1 MKKQFLFIF
10 FLMVSICMRAQ
21 FSGKGS
27 GTTDDPYLITTANEL
42 NQTRNNLEAC
52 YKLMRD
58 IDLTEWLSE
67 NNPSQG
73 WMPIGAKDEPFK
85 GTFDGNG
92 KTVKLF
98 INRPDQ
104 ENVGFM
110 GVVDHATIK
119 NLTVK
124 GNITGKTSVG
134 GIIGYCDLKYG
145 SGDCEIE
152 NCHYV
157 GNVNGGG
164 IVGWIS
170 FYESKYSL
178 GQIATIKNCSFT
190 GKAKAGIV
198 YSCGMVYIQGCKV
211 NATIESE
218 DHAGG
223 IIGIISPGKTSVK
236 STGSKEWFDHFS
248 EVHDCSVSGHIKG
261 KNAGG
266 IVGSSAAIKI
276 YNNLVTADVEGTNA
290 GGVLGERYNNSI
302 NEKYVTIIKNVI
314 ASTEIKGTN
323 SVGRVS
329 GTQYVT
335 CGNNGS
341 LSTNYVINGLCVYLD
356 DQKQTIS
363 DSPINGEI
371 CGKSVLAESATYEG
385 LGWDMRKTWGM
396 SSVTDLPYLLCMG
409 ENAGAD
415 NETASPDNY
424 DNTLMLGDLTTAAGK
439 EVVLPIKMKN
449 TCDISAYQFDLYLP
463 EGFTVAV
470 DEDGMEKIEVGSRT
484 TSRRHVIDCAKQKD
498 GSLRVIAY
506 SMKNYNFENS
516 DGDVAKITINV
527 PSGIADGMYN
537 VVLKNIVLSTAKSE
551 KFEVAKIL
559 GQIEVNS
566 TKPGDLN
573 NDGVLNV
580 ADVTGLVALVLGE
593 STEDVPSHVAD
604 LTGDGKIQVNDV
616 VALVNLIL
624 SENVETV
631 SAMSAP
637 RLMAVED
644 AVDYSKDIEIE
655 PFTIQPG
662 EEKTISVLL
671 NNVGAKYTGWQ
682 ADFHFPAG
690 IEPVSDEDGYYIEVV
705 PGRTTTRLHTIA
717 SAKQKDGSVRVMSYS
732 MKNALFKGEH
742 GAVAEITVKAAGDLK
757 AGTYQIKATNVVLSG
772 KDAVAVYPPVTV
784 ATALAGNGGEG
795 ALALVGSYDEATLSD
810 FSDAL
815 SANTSI
821 TSVNLKAA
829 YNVEQASLTS
839 GNPNMLVF
847 VGDGVKMNNVANVV
861 ENGICAN
868 LKLDE
873 NYAYSSPFAF
883 TAQQATFNRS
893 FTAGKKSTV
902 YLPFSVDNPQS
913 YGTFFAFERYDA
925 EQRQVYF
932 QEASQLAANTAY
944 VFKPAVETLTFAN
957 VEVATT
963 PANQSEVT
971 EAGLYGTFVPV
982 TTPVKLFDGMNV
994 YGYAAND
1001 IPAQGIQAGQFV
1013 KAGNKVSVASFRSF
1027 LALPALQSPR
1037 SVGCLFSGETTGID
1051 SVVKENGSDVLYNL
1065 KGQRVNQTSKGMY
1078 IKNGKKVIVK

>member
-10 FLMVSICMRAQ
+10 FLMVSVCMRAQ

-124 GNITGKTSVG
+124 GNITGKTAVG

-152 NCHYV
+152 NCHHV

-415 NETASPDNY
+415 DETASPDNY

-810 FSDAL
+810 FSGAL

-902 YLPFSVDNPQS
+902 YLPFSVENPQS
-913 YGTFFAFERYDA
+913 YGMFFAFERYDA
-925 EQRQVYF
+925 EQGQVYF
-932 QEASQLAANTAY
+932 QEATQLAANTAY

-1065 KGQRVNQTSKGMY
+1065 KGQRVNQAGKGMY

>member
-1 MKKQFLFIF
+1 
-10 FLMVSICMRAQ
+10 
-21 FSGKGS
+21 
-27 GTTDDPYLITTANEL
+27 
-42 NQTRNNLEAC
+42 
-52 YKLMRD
+52 
-58 IDLTEWLSE
+58 
-67 NNPSQG
+67 
-73 WMPIGAKDEPFK
+73 MPVGAKDEPFK

-92 KTVKLF
+92 KTLKLF

-110 GVVDHATIK
+110 GVVDRATIK
-119 NLTVK
+119 NLTVR
-124 GNITGKTSVG
+124 GNITGKTAVG
-134 GIIGYCDLKYG
+134 GIIGYCNGL
-145 SGDCEIE
+145 SSPACEIE

-164 IVGWIS
+164 IVGKIS
-170 FYESKYSL
+170 YYSAKYSVAP
-178 GQIATIKNCSFT
+178 IPTIKNCSFT
-190 GKAKAGIV
+190 GKAEAGIV
-198 YSCGMVYIQGCKV
+198 YSCEMVYIQGCKV

-218 DHAGG
+218 DAAGG
-223 IIGIISPGKTSVK
+223 IIGIIYPGIDTQ
-236 STGSKEWFDHFS
+236 TIDIFS

-261 KNAGG
+261 QNAGG
-266 IVGSSAAIKI
+266 IVGSSKAIKI

-290 GGVLGERYNNSI
+290 GGVLGGKYNGIYQWQTSI
-302 NEKYVTIIKNVI
+302 TKNVI
-314 ASTEIKGTN
+314 ASVQIKGAQ
-323 SVGRVS
+323 SVGRVT
-329 GTQYVT
+329 GINEAT
-335 CGNNGS
+335 CGNIGTQ
-341 LSTNYVINGLCVYLD
+341 STNYVINGLSVYLD
-356 DQKQTIS
+356 GQKQTTS
-363 DSPINGEI
+363 DNPQNGEI

-415 NETASPDNY
+415 DETASPDNY

-690 IEPVSDEDGYYIEVV
+690 IEPVSDEDGCYIEVV

-742 GAVAEITVKAAGDLK
+742 GAVAEIMVKAAGDLK

-925 EQRQVYF
+925 EQGQVYF

-1065 KGQRVNQTSKGMY
+1065 KGQRVNQAGKGMY

>member
-10 FLMVSICMRAQ
+10 FLMVSVCMRAQ

-42 NQTRNNLEAC
+42 NQMRHNLEAC

-104 ENVGFM
+104 EYVGFM

-124 GNITGKTSVG
+124 GNITGKTAVG

-415 NETASPDNY
+415 DETASPDNY

-463 EGFTVAV
+463 KGFTVAV

-559 GQIEVNS
+559 GRIEVNS

-637 RLMAVED
+637 RLMAVEN

-810 FSDAL
+810 FSGAL

-902 YLPFSVDNPQS
+902 YLPFSVENPQS

-925 EQRQVYF
+925 EQGQVYF

-944 VFKPAVETLTFAN
+944 VFKPTVETLTFAN

-1027 LALPALQSPR
+1027 LALPALHSPR

>member
-1 MKKQFLFIF
+1 
-10 FLMVSICMRAQ
+10 MRAQ

-124 GNITGKTSVG
+124 GNITGKTAVG

-152 NCHYV
+152 NCHHV

-415 NETASPDNY
+415 DETASPDNY

-810 FSDAL
+810 FSGAL

-902 YLPFSVDNPQS
+902 YLPFSVENPQS
-913 YGTFFAFERYDA
+913 YGMFFAFERYDA
-925 EQRQVYF
+925 EQGQVYF
-932 QEASQLAANTAY
+932 QEATQLAANTAY

-1065 KGQRVNQTSKGMY
+1065 KGQRVNQAGKGMY

>member
-10 FLMVSICMRAQ
+10 FLMVSVCMRAQ

-27 GTTDDPYLITTANEL
+27 GTTNDPYLITTANEL

-104 ENVGFM
+104 EYVGFM

-124 GNITGKTSVG
+124 GNITGKTAVG

-415 NETASPDNY
+415 DETASPDNY

-449 TCDISAYQFDLYLP
+449 SCDISAYQFDLYLP

-506 SMKNYNFENS
+506 SMKNYNFENG

-537 VVLKNIVLSTAKSE
+537 VVLKNIVLSTARSE

-705 PGRTTTRLHTIA
+705 PGRTTARLHTIA

-795 ALALVGSYDEATLSD
+795 ALALVGSYDEAILSD

-821 TSVNLKAA
+821 TSVNLKGA

-893 FTAGKKSTV
+893 FTAGKKSTI
-902 YLPFSVDNPQS
+902 YLPFSVENPQS

-925 EQRQVYF
+925 EQGQVYF

-1065 KGQRVNQTSKGMY
+1065 KGQRVNQAGKGMY

>member
-42 NQTRNNLEAC
+42 NQMRHNLEAC

-73 WMPIGAKDEPFK
+73 WMPVGAKDEPFK

-92 KTVKLF
+92 KTLKLF

-110 GVVDHATIK
+110 GVVDRATIK

-124 GNITGKTSVG
+124 GNITGKTAVG
-134 GIIGYCDLKYG
+134 GIIGYCNVRT
-145 SGDCEIE
+145 SPACEIE

-164 IVGWIS
+164 IVGKIS
-170 FYESKYSL
+170 YYSAKYSVAP
-178 GQIATIKNCSFT
+178 IPTIKNCSFT
-190 GKAKAGIV
+190 GKAEAGIV
-198 YSCGMVYIQGCKV
+198 YSCEMVYIQGCKV

-218 DHAGG
+218 DAAGG
-223 IIGIISPGKTSVK
+223 IIGIIYPGIDTQ
-236 STGSKEWFDHFS
+236 TIDIFS

-261 KNAGG
+261 QNAGG
-266 IVGSSAAIKI
+266 IVGSSKAIKI
-276 YNNLVTADVEGTNA
+276 YNNLMTADVEGTNA
-290 GGVLGERYNNSI
+290 GGVLGGRYDGLYQGQTSI
-302 NEKYVTIIKNVI
+302 TKNVI
-314 ASTEIKGTN
+314 ASVQIKGAQR
-323 SVGRVS
+323 VGRVT
-329 GTQYVT
+329 GINEAT
-335 CGNNGS
+335 CGNIGTQ
-341 LSTNYVINGLCVYLD
+341 STNYVINGLSVYLD
-356 DQKQTIS
+356 GQKQTIS
-363 DSPINGEI
+363 DNPQNGEI
-371 CGKSVLAESATYEG
+371 CGKSVLAESATYEA
-385 LGWDMRKTWGM
+385 LGWDMKKTWGM

-415 NETASPDNY
+415 DETASPDNY

-506 SMKNYNFENS
+506 SMKNYNFENG

-690 IEPVSDEDGYYIEVV
+690 IEPVSDEDGYYIEVA

-742 GAVAEITVKAAGDLK
+742 GAVAEITVKAADDLK

-847 VGDGVKMNNVANVV
+847 VGDGVKMNNLANVV

-925 EQRQVYF
+925 GQGQVYF

-1051 SVVKENGSDVLYNL
+1051 SIVKENGSDVLYNL

>member
-1 MKKQFLFIF
+1 
-10 FLMVSICMRAQ
+10 MRAQ

-27 GTTDDPYLITTANEL
+27 GTTNDPYLITTANEL

-85 GTFDGNG
+85 GKFDGNG

-110 GVVDHATIK
+110 GVVDRATIK
-119 NLTVK
+119 NLTVR
-124 GNITGKTSVG
+124 GNITGKTAVG
-134 GIIGYCDLKYG
+134 GIIGYCNVRT
-145 SGDCEIE
+145 SPACEIE

-164 IVGWIS
+164 IVGKIS
-170 FYESKYSL
+170 YYSAKYSVAP
-178 GQIATIKNCSFT
+178 IPTIKNCSFT
-190 GKAKAGIV
+190 GKAEAGIV
-198 YSCGMVYIQGCKV
+198 YSCEMVYIQGCKV

-218 DHAGG
+218 DAAGG
-223 IIGIISPGKTSVK
+223 IIGIIYPGIDTQ
-236 STGSKEWFDHFS
+236 TIDIFS

-261 KNAGG
+261 QNAGG
-266 IVGSSAAIKI
+266 IVGSSKAIKI

-290 GGVLGERYNNSI
+290 GGVLGGRYDGLYQGQTSI
-302 NEKYVTIIKNVI
+302 TKNVI
-314 ASTEIKGTN
+314 ASVQIKGAQR
-323 SVGRVS
+323 VGRVT
-329 GTQYVT
+329 GINEAT
-335 CGNNGS
+335 CGNIGTQ
-341 LSTNYVINGLCVYLD
+341 STNYVINGLSVYLD
-356 DQKQTIS
+356 SQKQTVS
-363 DSPINGEI
+363 DNPQNGEI

-415 NETASPDNY
+415 DETASPDNY

-637 RLMAVED
+637 RLMAVEN

-682 ADFHFPAG
+682 ADFHFPTG

-821 TSVNLKAA
+821 TSVNLKGA

-925 EQRQVYF
+925 EQGQVYF

-944 VFKPAVETLTFAN
+944 VFKPTVETLTFAN

>member
-10 FLMVSICMRAQ
+10 FLMVSVCMRAQ

-73 WMPIGAKDEPFK
+73 WMPVGAKDEPFK

-104 ENVGFM
+104 EYVGFM

-124 GNITGKTSVG
+124 GNITGKTAVG

-341 LSTNYVINGLCVYLD
+341 LSTNYVINVLCVYLD

-385 LGWDMRKTWGM
+385 LGWDMKKTWGM

-415 NETASPDNY
+415 DETASPDNY

-637 RLMAVED
+637 RLMAVEN

-925 EQRQVYF
+925 EQGLVYF

-1037 SVGCLFSGETTGID
+1037 SVRCLFSGETTGID

-1065 KGQRVNQTSKGMY
+1065 KGQRVNQAGKGMY

>member
-10 FLMVSICMRAQ
+10 FLMVSVCMRAQ

-42 NQTRNNLEAC
+42 NQMRHNLEAC

-73 WMPIGAKDEPFK
+73 WMPVGAKDEPFK

-92 KTVKLF
+92 KTLKLF

-110 GVVDHATIK
+110 GVVDRATIK

-124 GNITGKTSVG
+124 GNITGKTAVG
-134 GIIGYCDLKYG
+134 GIIGYCNVRT
-145 SGDCEIE
+145 SPACEIE

-164 IVGWIS
+164 IVGKIS
-170 FYESKYSL
+170 YYSAKYSVAP
-178 GQIATIKNCSFT
+178 IPTIKNCSFT
-190 GKAKAGIV
+190 GKAEAGIV
-198 YSCGMVYIQGCKV
+198 YSCEMVYIQGCKV

-218 DHAGG
+218 DAAGG
-223 IIGIISPGKTSVK
+223 IIGIIYPGIDTQ
-236 STGSKEWFDHFS
+236 TIDIFS

-261 KNAGG
+261 QNAGG
-266 IVGSSAAIKI
+266 IVGSSKAIKI

-290 GGVLGERYNNSI
+290 GGVLGGRYDGLYQGQTSI
-302 NEKYVTIIKNVI
+302 TKNVI
-314 ASTEIKGTN
+314 ASVQIKGAQR
-323 SVGRVS
+323 VGRVT
-329 GTQYVT
+329 GINEAT
-335 CGNNGS
+335 CGNIGTQ
-341 LSTNYVINGLCVYLD
+341 STNYVINGLSVYLD
-356 DQKQTIS
+356 GQKQTVS
-363 DSPINGEI
+363 DNPQNGEI
-371 CGKSVLAESATYEG
+371 CGKSVLAESATYEA
-385 LGWDMRKTWGM
+385 LGWDMKKTWGM

-415 NETASPDNY
+415 DETASPDNY

-690 IEPVSDEDGYYIEVV
+690 IEPVSDEDDYYIEVV

-717 SAKQKDGSVRVMSYS
+717 SALQKDGSVRVMSYS

-821 TSVNLKAA
+821 TSVNLKGA

-902 YLPFSVDNPQS
+902 YLPFSVENPQS
-913 YGTFFAFERYDA
+913 YGMFFAFERYDA
-925 EQRQVYF
+925 EQGQVYF

-944 VFKPAVETLTFAN
+944 VFKPTVETLTFAN

-971 EAGLYGTFVPV
+971 KAGLYGTFVPV
-982 TTPVKLFDGMNV
+982 TTPVKLYDGMNV

-1065 KGQRVNQTSKGMY
+1065 KGQRVNQTGKGMY
-1078 IKNGKKVIVK
+1078 IKNGKKVIIK

>member
-10 FLMVSICMRAQ
+10 FLMVSVCMRAQ

-27 GTTDDPYLITTANEL
+27 GTKDDPYLITTANEL

-124 GNITGKTSVG
+124 GNITGKTAVG

-415 NETASPDNY
+415 DETASPDNY

-690 IEPVSDEDGYYIEVV
+690 IEPVSDEDGYYIELV

-717 SAKQKDGSVRVMSYS
+717 SALQKDGSVRVISYS

-821 TSVNLKAA
+821 TSVNLKGA

-925 EQRQVYF
+925 EQGQVYF

-1013 KAGNKVSVASFRSF
+1013 KAGNEVSVASFRSF

-1065 KGQRVNQTSKGMY
+1065 KGQRVNQAGKGMY

>member
-1 MKKQFLFIF
+1 
-10 FLMVSICMRAQ
+10 MR
-21 FSGKGS
+21 
-27 GTTDDPYLITTANEL
+27 T
-42 NQTRNNLEAC
+42 
-52 YKLMRD
+52 
-58 IDLTEWLSE
+58 
-67 NNPSQG
+67 
-73 WMPIGAKDEPFK
+73 
-85 GTFDGNG
+85 
-92 KTVKLF
+92 
-98 INRPDQ
+98 
-104 ENVGFM
+104 
-110 GVVDHATIK
+110 
-119 NLTVK
+119 
-124 GNITGKTSVG
+124 
-134 GIIGYCDLKYG
+134 
-145 SGDCEIE
+145 
-152 NCHYV
+152 
-157 GNVNGGG
+157 
-164 IVGWIS
+164 
-170 FYESKYSL
+170 
-178 GQIATIKNCSFT
+178 
-190 GKAKAGIV
+190 
-198 YSCGMVYIQGCKV
+198 
-211 NATIESE
+211 
-218 DHAGG
+218 
-223 IIGIISPGKTSVK
+223 
-236 STGSKEWFDHFS
+236 
-248 EVHDCSVSGHIKG
+248 
-261 KNAGG
+261 
-266 IVGSSAAIKI
+266 
-276 YNNLVTADVEGTNA
+276 
-290 GGVLGERYNNSI
+290 
-302 NEKYVTIIKNVI
+302 
-314 ASTEIKGTN
+314 
-323 SVGRVS
+323 
-329 GTQYVT
+329 
-335 CGNNGS
+335 
-341 LSTNYVINGLCVYLD
+341 LST
-356 DQKQTIS
+356 
-363 DSPINGEI
+363 
-371 CGKSVLAESATYEG
+371 
-385 LGWDMRKTWGM
+385 
-396 SSVTDLPYLLCMG
+396 
-409 ENAGAD
+409 
-415 NETASPDNY
+415 
-424 DNTLMLGDLTTAAGK
+424 
-439 EVVLPIKMKN
+439 
-449 TCDISAYQFDLYLP
+449 
-463 EGFTVAV
+463 
-470 DEDGMEKIEVGSRT
+470 
-484 TSRRHVIDCAKQKD
+484 ID
-498 GSLRVIAY
+498 
-506 SMKNYNFENS
+506 
-516 DGDVAKITINV
+516 
-527 PSGIADGMYN
+527 
-537 VVLKNIVLSTAKSE
+537 
-551 KFEVAKIL
+551 
-559 GQIEVNS
+559 
-566 TKPGDLN
+566 
-573 NDGVLNV
+573 
-580 ADVTGLVALVLGE
+580 
-593 STEDVPSHVAD
+593 
-604 LTGDGKIQVNDV
+604 
-616 VALVNLIL
+616 
-624 SENVETV
+624 
-631 SAMSAP
+631 
-637 RLMAVED
+637 
-644 AVDYSKDIEIE
+644 SKDIEIE

-757 AGTYQIKATNVVLSG
+757 AGTYHIKATNVVLSG

-795 ALALVGSYDEATLSD
+795 ALALVGSYDETTLSG
-810 FSDAL
+810 FSGAL

-925 EQRQVYF
+925 EQGQVYF

-982 TTPVKLFDGMNV
+982 TTPIKLFDGMNV
-994 YGYAAND
+994 YDYAAND

-1065 KGQRVNQTSKGMY
+1065 KGQRVNQAGKGMY

>member
-1 MKKQFLFIF
+1 
-10 FLMVSICMRAQ
+10 MVSICMRAQ

>member
-42 NQTRNNLEAC
+42 NQMRHNLEAC

-73 WMPIGAKDEPFK
+73 WMPVGAKDEPFK

-92 KTVKLF
+92 KTLKLF

-110 GVVDHATIK
+110 GVVDRATIK

-124 GNITGKTSVG
+124 GNITGKTAVG
-134 GIIGYCDLKYG
+134 GIIGYCNVRT
-145 SGDCEIE
+145 SPACEIE

-164 IVGWIS
+164 IVGKIS
-170 FYESKYSL
+170 YYSAKYSVAP
-178 GQIATIKNCSFT
+178 IPTIKNCSFT
-190 GKAKAGIV
+190 GKAEAGIV
-198 YSCGMVYIQGCKV
+198 YSCEMVYIQGCKV

-218 DHAGG
+218 DAAGG
-223 IIGIISPGKTSVK
+223 IIGIIYPGIDTQ
-236 STGSKEWFDHFS
+236 TIDIFS

-261 KNAGG
+261 QNAGG
-266 IVGSSAAIKI
+266 IVGSSKAIKI

-290 GGVLGERYNNSI
+290 GGVLGGRYDGLYQGQTSI
-302 NEKYVTIIKNVI
+302 TKNVI
-314 ASTEIKGTN
+314 ASVQIKGAQR
-323 SVGRVS
+323 VGRVT
-329 GTQYVT
+329 GINEAT
-335 CGNNGS
+335 CGNIGTQ
-341 LSTNYVINGLCVYLD
+341 STNYVINGLSVYLD
-356 DQKQTIS
+356 GQKQTIS
-363 DSPINGEI
+363 DNPQNGEI
-371 CGKSVLAESATYEG
+371 CGKSVLAESATYEA
-385 LGWDMRKTWGM
+385 LGWDMKKTWGM

-415 NETASPDNY
+415 DETASPDNY

-690 IEPVSDEDGYYIEVV
+690 IEPVSDEDGYYIEVA

-717 SAKQKDGSVRVMSYS
+717 SALRNDGSVRVMSYS

-742 GAVAEITVKAAGDLK
+742 GAVAEITVKAADDLK

-925 EQRQVYF
+925 EQGQVYF

-944 VFKPAVETLTFAN
+944 VFKPTVETLTFAN

-982 TTPVKLFDGMNV
+982 TTPVKLFYGMNV

-1013 KAGNKVSVASFRSF
+1013 KAGNEVSVASFRSF
-1027 LALPALQSPR
+1027 LALPALQSPS

-1051 SVVKENGSDVLYNL
+1051 SVAKENGSDVLYNL
-1065 KGQRVNQTSKGMY
+1065 KGQRVNQAGKGMY

>member
-10 FLMVSICMRAQ
+10 FLMVSVCMRAQ

-27 GTTDDPYLITTANEL
+27 GTKDDPYLITTANEL

-124 GNITGKTSVG
+124 GNITGKTAVG

-415 NETASPDNY
+415 DETASPDNY

-593 STEDVPSHVAD
+593 STEDIPSHVAD

-690 IEPVSDEDGYYIEVV
+690 IEPVSDEDGYYIELV

-717 SAKQKDGSVRVMSYS
+717 SALQKDGSVRVISYS

-821 TSVNLKAA
+821 TSVNLKGA

-925 EQRQVYF
+925 EQGQAYF

-1065 KGQRVNQTSKGMY
+1065 KGQRVNQAGKGMY

>member
-10 FLMVSICMRAQ
+10 FLMVSVCMRAQ

-27 GTTDDPYLITTANEL
+27 GTKDDPYLITTANEL

-58 IDLTEWLSE
+58 IDLTDWLSE

-92 KTVKLF
+92 KTLKLF

-110 GVVDHATIK
+110 GVVDRATIK

-134 GIIGYCDLKYG
+134 GIIGYCNVRT
-145 SGDCEIE
+145 SPACEIE

-164 IVGWIS
+164 IVGKIS
-170 FYESKYSL
+170 YYSAKYSVAP
-178 GQIATIKNCSFT
+178 IPTIKNCSFT
-190 GKAKAGIV
+190 GKAEAGIV
-198 YSCGMVYIQGCKV
+198 YRCEMVYIQGCKV

-218 DHAGG
+218 DAAGG
-223 IIGIISPGKTSVK
+223 IIGIIYPGIDTY
-236 STGSKEWFDHFS
+236 TIDIFS

-261 KNAGG
+261 QNAGG
-266 IVGSSAAIKI
+266 IVGSSKAIKI

-290 GGVLGERYNNSI
+290 GGVLGGKYDGIYQWQTSI
-302 NEKYVTIIKNVI
+302 TKNVI
-314 ASTEIKGTN
+314 ASVQIKGVQ
-323 SVGRVS
+323 SVGRVT
-329 GTQYVT
+329 GINEAT
-335 CGNNGS
+335 CGNIGTQ
-341 LSTNYVINGLCVYLD
+341 STNYVINGLSVYLD
-356 DQKQTIS
+356 GQKQTVS
-363 DSPINGEI
+363 DNPQNGEI
-371 CGKSVLAESATYEG
+371 CGKSVLAESATYEA

-409 ENAGAD
+409 ENADAD
-415 NETASPDNY
+415 DETASPDNY

-690 IEPVSDEDGYYIEVV
+690 IEPVSDEDGYYIELV

-717 SAKQKDGSVRVMSYS
+717 SALQNDGSVRVISYS

-821 TSVNLKAA
+821 TSVNLKGA

-847 VGDGVKMNNVANVV
+847 VGDGVKINNVANVV

-913 YGTFFAFERYDA
+913 YGTFFAFERFDA
-925 EQRQVYF
+925 EQGQVYF

-944 VFKPAVETLTFAN
+944 VFKPTVETLTFAN

-1051 SVVKENGSDVLYNL
+1051 GVVKENSSDVLYNL
-1065 KGQRVNQTSKGMY
+1065 KGQRVNQTGKGMY

>member
-42 NQTRNNLEAC
+42 NQMRHNLEAC

-73 WMPIGAKDEPFK
+73 WMPVGAKDEPFK

-92 KTVKLF
+92 KTLKLF

-110 GVVDHATIK
+110 GVVDRATIK

-124 GNITGKTSVG
+124 GNITGKTAVG
-134 GIIGYCDLKYG
+134 GIIGYCNVRT
-145 SGDCEIE
+145 SPACEIE

-164 IVGWIS
+164 IVGKIS
-170 FYESKYSL
+170 YYSAKYSVAP
-178 GQIATIKNCSFT
+178 IPTIKNCSFT
-190 GKAKAGIV
+190 GKAEAGIV
-198 YSCGMVYIQGCKV
+198 YSCEMVYIQGCKV

-218 DHAGG
+218 DAAGG
-223 IIGIISPGKTSVK
+223 IIGIIYPGIDTQ
-236 STGSKEWFDHFS
+236 TIDIFS

-261 KNAGG
+261 QNAGG
-266 IVGSSAAIKI
+266 IVGSSKAIKI

-290 GGVLGERYNNSI
+290 GGVLGGRYDGLYQGQTSI
-302 NEKYVTIIKNVI
+302 TKNVI
-314 ASTEIKGTN
+314 ASVQIKGAQR
-323 SVGRVS
+323 VGRVT
-329 GTQYVT
+329 GINEAT
-335 CGNNGS
+335 CGNIGTQ
-341 LSTNYVINGLCVYLD
+341 STNYVINGLSVYLD
-356 DQKQTIS
+356 GQKQTVS
-363 DSPINGEI
+363 DNPQNGEI
-371 CGKSVLAESATYEG
+371 CGKSVLAESATYEA

-415 NETASPDNY
+415 DETASPDNY

-690 IEPVSDEDGYYIEVV
+690 IEPVSDEDDYYIEVV

-717 SAKQKDGSVRVMSYS
+717 SALQKDGSVRVMSYS

-795 ALALVGSYDEATLSD
+795 ALALVGRYDGATLSD

-821 TSVNLKAA
+821 TSVNLKGA

-902 YLPFSVDNPQS
+902 YLPFSVENPQS
-913 YGTFFAFERYDA
+913 YGTFFAFERFDA
-925 EQRQVYF
+925 EQGQVYF

-1065 KGQRVNQTSKGMY
+1065 KGQRVNQAGKGMY

>member
-1 MKKQFLFIF
+1 M
-10 FLMVSICMRAQ
+10 
-21 FSGKGS
+21 
-27 GTTDDPYLITTANEL
+27 
-42 NQTRNNLEAC
+42 
-52 YKLMRD
+52 
-58 IDLTEWLSE
+58 
-67 NNPSQG
+67 
-73 WMPIGAKDEPFK
+73 
-85 GTFDGNG
+85 
-92 KTVKLF
+92 
-98 INRPDQ
+98 
-104 ENVGFM
+104 
-110 GVVDHATIK
+110 VDHATIK

-124 GNITGKTSVG
+124 GNITGKTTVG

-415 NETASPDNY
+415 DETASPDNY

-873 NYAYSSPFAF
+873 NYAYSSPFTF

-925 EQRQVYF
+925 EQGQVYF

-1065 KGQRVNQTSKGMY
+1065 KGQRVNQAGKGMY

>member
-10 FLMVSICMRAQ
+10 FLMVSVCMRAQ

-27 GTTDDPYLITTANEL
+27 GTKDDPYLITTANEL

-104 ENVGFM
+104 EYVGFM
-110 GVVDHATIK
+110 GVVSCATIK
-119 NLTVK
+119 KLTVK
-124 GNITGKTSVG
+124 GNITGKTAVG
-134 GIIGYCDLKYG
+134 GIIGCSSPY
-145 SGDCEIE
+145 CEIE
-152 NCHYV
+152 DCHYV

-164 IVGWIS
+164 IVGEMSSTGIS
-170 FYESKYSL
+170 
-178 GQIATIKNCSFT
+178 TVKNCSFT
-190 GKAKAGIV
+190 GKAEAGIV
-198 YSCGMVYIQGCKV
+198 YRCEMVKIQGCKV

-218 DHAGG
+218 SDAGG
-223 IIGIISPGKTSVK
+223 IIGIISPGKYSERRYP
-236 STGSKEWFDHFS
+236 GSKEWVDYFS

-266 IVGSSAAIKI
+266 IVGSSAALNV
-276 YNNLVTADVEGTNA
+276 YNNLITADVEGTNA
-290 GGVLGERYNNSI
+290 GGILGGEYEYSKVYIAYTSI
-302 NEKYVTIIKNVI
+302 TKNVI
-314 ASTEIKGTN
+314 ASAEIKGTN

-329 GTQYVT
+329 GTPDAT
-335 CGNNGS
+335 CGNIGS
-341 LSTNYVINGLCVYLD
+341 LSTNYVINSLCFYLD
-356 DQKQTIS
+356 GQKQTTS
-363 DSPINGEI
+363 DNPQNGEI

-415 NETASPDNY
+415 DETASPDNY

-690 IEPVSDEDGYYIEVV
+690 IEPVSDEDGYYYIEVV
-705 PGRTTTRLHTIA
+705 HGRTTTRLHTIA

-925 EQRQVYF
+925 EQGQVYF

-1051 SVVKENGSDVLYNL
+1051 SIVKENGSDVLYNL
-1065 KGQRVNQTSKGMY
+1065 KGQRVNQAGKGMY

>member
-1 MKKQFLFIF
+1 
-10 FLMVSICMRAQ
+10 MRAQ

-73 WMPIGAKDEPFK
+73 WMPVGAKDEPFK

-92 KTVKLF
+92 KTLKLF

-110 GVVDHATIK
+110 GVVDRATIK
-119 NLTVK
+119 NLTVR
-124 GNITGKTSVG
+124 GNITGKTAVG
-134 GIIGYCDLKYG
+134 GIIGYCNGL
-145 SGDCEIE
+145 SSPACEIE

-164 IVGWIS
+164 IVGKIS
-170 FYESKYSL
+170 YYSAKSNV
-178 GQIATIKNCSFT
+178 GPIATIKNCSFT
-190 GKAKAGIV
+190 GKAEAGIV
-198 YSCGMVYIQGCKV
+198 YRCEMVYIQGCKV

-218 DHAGG
+218 DAAGG
-223 IIGIISPGKTSVK
+223 IIGIIYPGIDTQ
-236 STGSKEWFDHFS
+236 TIDIFS

-261 KNAGG
+261 QNAGG
-266 IVGSSAAIKI
+266 IVGSSKSIKI

-290 GGVLGERYNNSI
+290 GGVLGGNYCEYI
-302 NEKYVTIIKNVI
+302 CTFITKNVV
-314 ASTEIKGTN
+314 ASAQIKGAQR
-323 SVGRVS
+323 VGRVS
-329 GTQYVT
+329 GTWDAA
-335 CGNNGS
+335 CGKIGTQ
-341 LSTNYVINGLCVYLD
+341 STNYVINGLSVYLD
-356 DQKQTIS
+356 GQKQTIS
-363 DSPINGEI
+363 DNPQNGEI

-385 LGWDMRKTWGM
+385 LGWDMKKTWGM

-415 NETASPDNY
+415 DETASPDNY
-424 DNTLMLGDLTTAAGK
+424 DNTLMFGDLTTAAGK

-484 TSRRHVIDCAKQKD
+484 TSRRHVIDC
-498 GSLRVIAY
+498 
-506 SMKNYNFENS
+506 
-516 DGDVAKITINV
+516 
-527 PSGIADGMYN
+527 
-537 VVLKNIVLSTAKSE
+537 
-551 KFEVAKIL
+551 
-559 GQIEVNS
+559 
-566 TKPGDLN
+566 
-573 NDGVLNV
+573 
-580 ADVTGLVALVLGE
+580 
-593 STEDVPSHVAD
+593 
-604 LTGDGKIQVNDV
+604 
-616 VALVNLIL
+616 
-624 SENVETV
+624 
-631 SAMSAP
+631 
-637 RLMAVED
+637 
-644 AVDYSKDIEIE
+644 
-655 PFTIQPG
+655 
-662 EEKTISVLL
+662 
-671 NNVGAKYTGWQ
+671 
-682 ADFHFPAG
+682 
-690 IEPVSDEDGYYIEVV
+690 
-705 PGRTTTRLHTIA
+705 
-717 SAKQKDGSVRVMSYS
+717 AKQKDGSVRVMSYS

-821 TSVNLKAA
+821 TSVNLKGA

-913 YGTFFAFERYDA
+913 YGTFFAFERFDA
-925 EQRQVYF
+925 EQGQVYF

-957 VEVATT
+957 VEVAST

-1065 KGQRVNQTSKGMY
+1065 KGQRVNQAGKGMY

>member
-10 FLMVSICMRAQ
+10 FLMVSVCMRAQ

-27 GTTDDPYLITTANEL
+27 GTTNDPYLITTANEL

-104 ENVGFM
+104 EYVGFM

-124 GNITGKTSVG
+124 GNITGKTAVG

-415 NETASPDNY
+415 DETASPDNY

-637 RLMAVED
+637 RLMAVEN

-690 IEPVSDEDGYYIEVV
+690 IEPVSDEDVYYIEVV

-925 EQRQVYF
+925 EQGQVYF

-944 VFKPAVETLTFAN
+944 VFKPTVETLTFAN

-1065 KGQRVNQTSKGMY
+1065 KGQRVNQAGKGMY

>member
-1 MKKQFLFIF
+1 
-10 FLMVSICMRAQ
+10 MRAQ

-27 GTTDDPYLITTANEL
+27 GTTNDPYLITTANEL

-85 GTFDGNG
+85 GKFDGNG

-110 GVVDHATIK
+110 GVVDRATIK
-119 NLTVK
+119 NLTVR
-124 GNITGKTSVG
+124 GNITGKTAVG
-134 GIIGYCDLKYG
+134 GIIGYCNVRT
-145 SGDCEIE
+145 SPACEIE

-164 IVGWIS
+164 IVGKIS
-170 FYESKYSL
+170 YYSAKYSVAP
-178 GQIATIKNCSFT
+178 IPTIKNCSFT
-190 GKAKAGIV
+190 GKAEAGIV
-198 YSCGMVYIQGCKV
+198 YSCEMVYIQGCKV

-218 DHAGG
+218 DAAGG
-223 IIGIISPGKTSVK
+223 IIGIIYPGIDTQ
-236 STGSKEWFDHFS
+236 TIDIFS

-261 KNAGG
+261 QNAGG
-266 IVGSSAAIKI
+266 IVGSSKAIKI

-290 GGVLGERYNNSI
+290 GGVLGGRYDGLYQGQTSI
-302 NEKYVTIIKNVI
+302 TKNVI
-314 ASTEIKGTN
+314 ASVQIKGAQR
-323 SVGRVS
+323 VGRVT
-329 GTQYVT
+329 GINEAT
-335 CGNNGS
+335 CGNIGTQ
-341 LSTNYVINGLCVYLD
+341 STNYVINGLSVYLD
-356 DQKQTIS
+356 SQKQTVS
-363 DSPINGEI
+363 DNPQNGEI

-415 NETASPDNY
+415 DETASPDNY

-637 RLMAVED
+637 RLMAVEN

-682 ADFHFPAG
+682 ADFHFPTG

-821 TSVNLKAA
+821 TSVNLKGA

-902 YLPFSVDNPQS
+902 YLPFSVDNAQS

-925 EQRQVYF
+925 EQGQV
-932 QEASQLAANTAY
+932 
-944 VFKPAVETLTFAN
+944 
-957 VEVATT
+957 
-963 PANQSEVT
+963 
-971 EAGLYGTFVPV
+971 
-982 TTPVKLFDGMNV
+982 
-994 YGYAAND
+994 
-1001 IPAQGIQAGQFV
+1001 
-1013 KAGNKVSVASFRSF
+1013 
-1027 LALPALQSPR
+1027 
-1037 SVGCLFSGETTGID
+1037 
-1051 SVVKENGSDVLYNL
+1051 
-1065 KGQRVNQTSKGMY
+1065 
-1078 IKNGKKVIVK
+1078 

>member
-1 MKKQFLFIF
+1 MK
-10 FLMVSICMRAQ
+10 
-21 FSGKGS
+21 
-27 GTTDDPYLITTANEL
+27 
-42 NQTRNNLEAC
+42 
-52 YKLMRD
+52 
-58 IDLTEWLSE
+58 
-67 NNPSQG
+67 
-73 WMPIGAKDEPFK
+73 
-85 GTFDGNG
+85 
-92 KTVKLF
+92 
-98 INRPDQ
+98 
-104 ENVGFM
+104 
-110 GVVDHATIK
+110 
-119 NLTVK
+119 
-124 GNITGKTSVG
+124 
-134 GIIGYCDLKYG
+134 
-145 SGDCEIE
+145 
-152 NCHYV
+152 
-157 GNVNGGG
+157 
-164 IVGWIS
+164 
-170 FYESKYSL
+170 
-178 GQIATIKNCSFT
+178 
-190 GKAKAGIV
+190 
-198 YSCGMVYIQGCKV
+198 
-211 NATIESE
+211 
-218 DHAGG
+218 
-223 IIGIISPGKTSVK
+223 
-236 STGSKEWFDHFS
+236 
-248 EVHDCSVSGHIKG
+248 
-261 KNAGG
+261 
-266 IVGSSAAIKI
+266 
-276 YNNLVTADVEGTNA
+276 
-290 GGVLGERYNNSI
+290 
-302 NEKYVTIIKNVI
+302 
-314 ASTEIKGTN
+314 
-323 SVGRVS
+323 
-329 GTQYVT
+329 
-335 CGNNGS
+335 
-341 LSTNYVINGLCVYLD
+341 
-356 DQKQTIS
+356 
-363 DSPINGEI
+363 
-371 CGKSVLAESATYEG
+371 
-385 LGWDMRKTWGM
+385 KTWGM

-415 NETASPDNY
+415 DETASPDNY

-484 TSRRHVIDCAKQKD
+484 TSCRHVIDCAKQKD

-757 AGTYQIKATNVVLSG
+757 VGTYQIKATNVVLSG

-925 EQRQVYF
+925 EQGQVYF

-944 VFKPAVETLTFAN
+944 VFKPTVETLTFAN

-1065 KGQRVNQTSKGMY
+1065 KGQRVNQAGKGMY

>member
-10 FLMVSICMRAQ
+10 FLMVSVCMRAQ

-42 NQTRNNLEAC
+42 NQMRHNLEAC

-73 WMPIGAKDEPFK
+73 WMPVGAKDEPFK

-92 KTVKLF
+92 KTLKLF

-110 GVVDHATIK
+110 GVVDRATIK
-119 NLTVK
+119 NLTVR
-124 GNITGKTSVG
+124 GNITGKTAVG
-134 GIIGYCDLKYG
+134 GIIGYCNGL
-145 SGDCEIE
+145 SSSACEIE

-164 IVGWIS
+164 IVGKIS
-170 FYESKYSL
+170 YYSAKSNV
-178 GQIATIKNCSFT
+178 GPIATIKNCSFT
-190 GKAKAGIV
+190 GKAEAGIV
-198 YSCGMVYIQGCKV
+198 YSCEMVYIQGCKV

-218 DHAGG
+218 DAAGG
-223 IIGIISPGKTSVK
+223 IIGIIYPGIDTQ
-236 STGSKEWFDHFS
+236 TIDIFS

-261 KNAGG
+261 QNAGG
-266 IVGSSAAIKI
+266 IVGSSKSIKI

-290 GGVLGERYNNSI
+290 GGVLGGNYCEYI
-302 NEKYVTIIKNVI
+302 CTFITKNVV
-314 ASTEIKGTN
+314 ASAQIKGAQR
-323 SVGRVS
+323 VGRVS
-329 GTQYVT
+329 GTWDAA
-335 CGNNGS
+335 CGKIGTQ
-341 LSTNYVINGLCVYLD
+341 STNYVINGLSVYLD
-356 DQKQTIS
+356 GQKQTTS
-363 DSPINGEI
+363 DNPQNGEI

-385 LGWDMRKTWGM
+385 LGWDMKKTWGM

-415 NETASPDNY
+415 DETASPDNY

-470 DEDGMEKIEVGSRT
+470 DEDGMEKIEIGSRT

-690 IEPVSDEDGYYIEVV
+690 IEPVSDEDVYYIEVV

-925 EQRQVYF
+925 EQGQVYF

-1051 SVVKENGSDVLYNL
+1051 SVIKENGSDVLYNL
-1065 KGQRVNQTSKGMY
+1065 KGQRVNQVGKGMY

>member
-1 MKKQFLFIF
+1 
-10 FLMVSICMRAQ
+10 MRAQ

-27 GTTDDPYLITTANEL
+27 GTTNDPYLITTANEL

-104 ENVGFM
+104 EYVGFM

-124 GNITGKTSVG
+124 GNITGKTAVG

-415 NETASPDNY
+415 DETASPDNY

-449 TCDISAYQFDLYLP
+449 SCDISAYQFDLYLP

-506 SMKNYNFENS
+506 SMKNYNFENG

-537 VVLKNIVLSTAKSE
+537 VVLKNIVLSTARSE

-705 PGRTTTRLHTIA
+705 PGRTTARLHTIA

-795 ALALVGSYDEATLSD
+795 ALALVGSYDEAILSD

-821 TSVNLKAA
+821 TSVNLKGA

-893 FTAGKKSTV
+893 FTAGKKSTI
-902 YLPFSVDNPQS
+902 YLPFSVENPQS

-925 EQRQVYF
+925 EQGQVYF

-1065 KGQRVNQTSKGMY
+1065 KGQRVNQAGKGMY

>member
-10 FLMVSICMRAQ
+10 FLMVSVCMRAQ

-27 GTTDDPYLITTANEL
+27 GTTNDPYLITTANEL

-124 GNITGKTSVG
+124 GNITGKTAVG

-415 NETASPDNY
+415 DETASPDNY

-637 RLMAVED
+637 RLMAVEN
-644 AVDYSKDIEIE
+644 AVDYSNDIEIE

-742 GAVAEITVKAAGDLK
+742 GAVAEITVKAADDLK

-810 FSDAL
+810 FSGAL

-925 EQRQVYF
+925 EQGQVYF

-1065 KGQRVNQTSKGMY
+1065 KGQRVNQAGKGMY

>member
-1 MKKQFLFIF
+1 
-10 FLMVSICMRAQ
+10 MRAQ

-27 GTTDDPYLITTANEL
+27 GTTDDPYLITTANEF
-42 NQTRNNLEAC
+42 NQMRHNLEAC

-73 WMPIGAKDEPFK
+73 WMPVGAKDEPFK

-92 KTVKLF
+92 KTLKLF

-110 GVVDHATIK
+110 GVVDRATIK

-124 GNITGKTSVG
+124 GNITGKTAVG
-134 GIIGYCDLKYG
+134 GIIGYCNVRT
-145 SGDCEIE
+145 SPACEIE

-164 IVGWIS
+164 IVGKIS
-170 FYESKYSL
+170 YYSAKYSVAP
-178 GQIATIKNCSFT
+178 IPTIKNCSFT
-190 GKAKAGIV
+190 GKAEAGIV
-198 YSCGMVYIQGCKV
+198 YSCEMVYIQGCKV

-218 DHAGG
+218 DAAGG
-223 IIGIISPGKTSVK
+223 IIGIIYPGIDTQ
-236 STGSKEWFDHFS
+236 TIDIFS

-261 KNAGG
+261 QNAGG
-266 IVGSSAAIKI
+266 IVGSSKAIKI

-290 GGVLGERYNNSI
+290 GGVLGGRYDGLYQGQTSI
-302 NEKYVTIIKNVI
+302 TKNVI
-314 ASTEIKGTN
+314 ASVQIKGAQR
-323 SVGRVS
+323 VGRVT
-329 GTQYVT
+329 GINEAT
-335 CGNNGS
+335 CGNIGTQ
-341 LSTNYVINGLCVYLD
+341 STNYVINGLSVYLD
-356 DQKQTIS
+356 GQKQTIS
-363 DSPINGEI
+363 DNPQNGEI

-415 NETASPDNY
+415 DETASPDNY

-705 PGRTTTRLHTIA
+705 PGRTTARLHTIA

-810 FSDAL
+810 FSGAL

-883 TAQQATFNRS
+883 TAQQATFNRL

-902 YLPFSVDNPQS
+902 YLPFSVENPQS

-925 EQRQVYF
+925 EQGQVYF

-944 VFKPAVETLTFAN
+944 VFKPTVETLTFAN

-1051 SVVKENGSDVLYNL
+1051 NVAKENGSDVLYNL
-1065 KGQRVNQTSKGMY
+1065 KGQRVNQAGKGMY

>member
-1 MKKQFLFIF
+1 
-10 FLMVSICMRAQ
+10 MRAQ

-27 GTTDDPYLITTANEL
+27 GTKDDPYLITTANEL

-124 GNITGKTSVG
+124 GNITGKTAVG

-415 NETASPDNY
+415 DETASPDNY

-593 STEDVPSHVAD
+593 STEDIPSHVAD

-690 IEPVSDEDGYYIEVV
+690 IEPVSDEDGYYIELV

-717 SAKQKDGSVRVMSYS
+717 SALQKDGSVRVISYS

-821 TSVNLKAA
+821 TSVNLKGA

-925 EQRQVYF
+925 EQGQAYF

-1065 KGQRVNQTSKGMY
+1065 KGQRVNQAGKGMY

>member
-1 MKKQFLFIF
+1 
-10 FLMVSICMRAQ
+10 MRAQ

-27 GTTDDPYLITTANEL
+27 GTTNDPYLITTANEL

-92 KTVKLF
+92 KTLKLF

-110 GVVDHATIK
+110 GVVDRATIK

-124 GNITGKTSVG
+124 GNITGKTAVG
-134 GIIGYCDLKYG
+134 GIIGYCNVRT
-145 SGDCEIE
+145 SPACEIE
-152 NCHYV
+152 NCLYV

-164 IVGWIS
+164 IVGKIS
-170 FYESKYSL
+170 YYSAKYSVAP
-178 GQIATIKNCSFT
+178 IPTIKNCSFT
-190 GKAKAGIV
+190 GKAEAGIV
-198 YSCGMVYIQGCKV
+198 YSCEMVYIQGCKV

-218 DHAGG
+218 DAAGG
-223 IIGIISPGKTSVK
+223 IIGIIYPGIDTQ
-236 STGSKEWFDHFS
+236 TIDIFS

-261 KNAGG
+261 QNAGG
-266 IVGSSAAIKI
+266 IVGSSKAIKI

-290 GGVLGERYNNSI
+290 GGVLGGRYDGLYQGQTSI
-302 NEKYVTIIKNVI
+302 TKNVI
-314 ASTEIKGTN
+314 ASVQIKGAQR
-323 SVGRVS
+323 VGRVT
-329 GTQYVT
+329 GINEAT
-335 CGNNGS
+335 CGNIGTQ
-341 LSTNYVINGLCVYLD
+341 STNYVINGLSVYLD
-356 DQKQTIS
+356 GQKQTTS
-363 DSPINGEI
+363 DNPQNGEI
-371 CGKSVLAESATYEG
+371 CGKSVLAESATYEA
-385 LGWDMRKTWGM
+385 LGWDMKKIWGM

-415 NETASPDNY
+415 DETASPDNY
-424 DNTLMLGDLTTAAGK
+424 DNTLMFGDLTTAAGK

-883 TAQQATFNRS
+883 TAQQATFNRL

-902 YLPFSVDNPQS
+902 YLPFSVENPQS

-925 EQRQVYF
+925 EQGQVYF
-932 QEASQLAANTAY
+932 HEASQLAANTAY

>member
-1 MKKQFLFIF
+1 
-10 FLMVSICMRAQ
+10 MVSVCMRAQ

-27 GTTDDPYLITTANEL
+27 GTTNDPYLITTANEL

-104 ENVGFM
+104 EYVGFM

-124 GNITGKTSVG
+124 GNITGKTAVG

-415 NETASPDNY
+415 DETASPDNY

-637 RLMAVED
+637 RLMAVEN

-690 IEPVSDEDGYYIEVV
+690 IEPVSDEDVYYIEVV

-925 EQRQVYF
+925 EQGQVYF

-944 VFKPAVETLTFAN
+944 VFKPTVETLTFAN

-1065 KGQRVNQTSKGMY
+1065 KGQRVNQAGKGMY

>member
-1 MKKQFLFIF
+1 
-10 FLMVSICMRAQ
+10 MRAQ

-42 NQTRNNLEAC
+42 NQMRHNLEAC

-73 WMPIGAKDEPFK
+73 WMPVGAKDEPFK

-92 KTVKLF
+92 KTLKLF

-110 GVVDHATIK
+110 GVVDRATIK

-124 GNITGKTSVG
+124 GNITGKTAVG
-134 GIIGYCDLKYG
+134 GIVGYCNVRT
-145 SGDCEIE
+145 SPACEIE

-164 IVGWIS
+164 IVGKIS
-170 FYESKYSL
+170 YYSAKYSVAP
-178 GQIATIKNCSFT
+178 IPTIKNCSFT
-190 GKAKAGIV
+190 GKAEAGIV
-198 YSCGMVYIQGCKV
+198 YSCEMVYIQGCKV

-218 DHAGG
+218 DAAGG
-223 IIGIISPGKTSVK
+223 IIGIIYPGIDTY
-236 STGSKEWFDHFS
+236 TIDIFS

-261 KNAGG
+261 QNAGG
-266 IVGSSAAIKI
+266 IVGSSKAIKI

-290 GGVLGERYNNSI
+290 GGVLGGKYDGLYQGQTSI
-302 NEKYVTIIKNVI
+302 TKNVI
-314 ASTEIKGTN
+314 ASVQIKGAQR
-323 SVGRVS
+323 VGRVT
-329 GTQYVT
+329 GINEAT
-335 CGNNGS
+335 CGNIGTQ
-341 LSTNYVINGLCVYLD
+341 STNYVINGLSVYLD
-356 DQKQTIS
+356 GQKQTIS
-363 DSPINGEI
+363 DNPQNGEI
-371 CGKSVLAESATYEG
+371 CGKSVLAESATYEA

-415 NETASPDNY
+415 DETASPDNY

-690 IEPVSDEDGYYIEVV
+690 IEPVSDEDGYYIELV

-717 SAKQKDGSVRVMSYS
+717 SALQNDGSVRVISYS

-868 LKLDE
+868 LKLNE

-902 YLPFSVDNPQS
+902 YLPFSVENPQS

-925 EQRQVYF
+925 EQGQVYF
-932 QEASQLAANTAY
+932 QEASQLAANMAY
-944 VFKPAVETLTFAN
+944 VFKPTVETLTFAN

-1001 IPAQGIQAGQFV
+1001 IPVQGIQAGQFV

-1065 KGQRVNQTSKGMY
+1065 KGQRVYQTGKGIY

>member
-1 MKKQFLFIF
+1 
-10 FLMVSICMRAQ
+10 MVSICMRAQ

-42 NQTRNNLEAC
+42 NQMRHNLEAC

-73 WMPIGAKDEPFK
+73 WMPVGAKDEPFK

-92 KTVKLF
+92 KTLKLF

-110 GVVDHATIK
+110 GVVDRATIK
-119 NLTVK
+119 NLTVR
-124 GNITGKTSVG
+124 GNITGKTAVG
-134 GIIGYCDLKYG
+134 GIIGYCNVRT
-145 SGDCEIE
+145 SPACEIE

-164 IVGWIS
+164 IVGKIS
-170 FYESKYSL
+170 YYSAKYSVAP
-178 GQIATIKNCSFT
+178 IPTIKNCSFT
-190 GKAKAGIV
+190 GKAEAGIV
-198 YSCGMVYIQGCKV
+198 YSCEMVYIQGCKV

-218 DHAGG
+218 DAAGG
-223 IIGIISPGKTSVK
+223 IIGIIYPGIDTQ
-236 STGSKEWFDHFS
+236 TIDIFS

-261 KNAGG
+261 QNAGG
-266 IVGSSAAIKI
+266 IVGSSKAIKI

-290 GGVLGERYNNSI
+290 GGVLGGRYDGLYQGQTSI
-302 NEKYVTIIKNVI
+302 TKNVI
-314 ASTEIKGTN
+314 ASVQIKGAQR
-323 SVGRVS
+323 VGRVT
-329 GTQYVT
+329 GINEAT
-335 CGNNGS
+335 CGNIGTQ
-341 LSTNYVINGLCVYLD
+341 STNYVINGLSVYLD
-356 DQKQTIS
+356 GQKQTIS
-363 DSPINGEI
+363 DNPQNGEI
-371 CGKSVLAESATYEG
+371 CGKSVLAESTTYEA
-385 LGWDMRKTWGM
+385 LGWDMKKTWGM
-396 SSVTDLPYLLCMG
+396 SSVTDFPYILCMG

-415 NETASPDNY
+415 DETASPDNY

-506 SMKNYNFENS
+506 SMKNYNFENG

-662 EEKTISVLL
+662 EEKIISVLL

-902 YLPFSVDNPQS
+902 YLPFSVENPQS

-925 EQRQVYF
+925 EQGQVYF

-944 VFKPAVETLTFAN
+944 VFKPTVETLTFAN

-1037 SVGCLFSGETTGID
+1037 SVDCLFSGETTGID

-1065 KGQRVNQTSKGMY
+1065 KGQRVNQAGKGMY

>member
-1 MKKQFLFIF
+1 
-10 FLMVSICMRAQ
+10 MRAQ

-42 NQTRNNLEAC
+42 NQMRHNLEAC

-73 WMPIGAKDEPFK
+73 WMPVGAKDEPFK

-92 KTVKLF
+92 KTLKLF

-110 GVVDHATIK
+110 GVVDRATIK

-124 GNITGKTSVG
+124 GNITGKTAVG
-134 GIIGYCDLKYG
+134 GIIGYCNVRT
-145 SGDCEIE
+145 SPACEIE

-164 IVGWIS
+164 IVGKIS
-170 FYESKYSL
+170 YYSAKYSVAP
-178 GQIATIKNCSFT
+178 IPTIKNCSFT
-190 GKAKAGIV
+190 GKAEAGIV
-198 YSCGMVYIQGCKV
+198 YSCEMVYIQGCKV

-218 DHAGG
+218 DAAGG
-223 IIGIISPGKTSVK
+223 IIGIIYPGIDTQ
-236 STGSKEWFDHFS
+236 TIDIFS

-261 KNAGG
+261 QNAGG
-266 IVGSSAAIKI
+266 IVGSSKAIKI

-290 GGVLGERYNNSI
+290 GGVLGGRYDGLYQGQTSI
-302 NEKYVTIIKNVI
+302 TKNVI
-314 ASTEIKGTN
+314 ASVQIKGAQR
-323 SVGRVS
+323 VGRVT
-329 GTQYVT
+329 GINEAT
-335 CGNNGS
+335 CGNIGTQ
-341 LSTNYVINGLCVYLD
+341 STNYVINGLSVYLD
-356 DQKQTIS
+356 GQKQTIS
-363 DSPINGEI
+363 DNPQNGEI
-371 CGKSVLAESATYEG
+371 CGKSVLAESATYEA
-385 LGWDMRKTWGM
+385 LGWDMKKTWGM

-415 NETASPDNY
+415 DETASPDNY

-705 PGRTTTRLHTIA
+705 PGRITARLHTIA

-810 FSDAL
+810 FSGAL

-913 YGTFFAFERYDA
+913 YGTFFAIERYDA
-925 EQRQVYF
+925 EQGQVYF

-982 TTPVKLFDGMNV
+982 TTPIKLFDGMNV